1 MRRTATLVIALIVA
15 STFAPPPANA
25 DGGAYLEF
33 DRTYYLPGEMA
44 RVEAYVRVP
53 RRKLSLFD
61 RGPFLVFAV
70 PKGSSLV
77 EGRPIPAG
85 AVRLATLEI
94 DREGRDQ
101 ELSARFRVPD
111 LGWGYH
117 QVEVCNEPCTL
128 AGFREPLTG
137 GFSVVATARE
147 RTLIRENGRLTSRAF
162 LLRRRVRKA
171 ERRIED
177 LQRRLEWGSSD
188 RERLAARIDE
198 LERTLTAAR
207 ADLAERSRR
216 LPIDVWQVAG
226 LLLLAILAAAAALRA
241 RRERSSGLRPAG
253 VEPGTAE
260 VGGGGSDHR
269 SLLRGRTSLHR
280 REQTRARQDRLAP
293 VRSELL
299 GQEDQVAAEA
309 QREVGGGDVLVEPF
323 AWIGNGSERLDGVD
337 RRSDHGSL
345 PRARRDEARDQ

>member
-1 MRRTATLVIALIVA
+1 MHRTATLVIALIVA

-33 DRTYYLPGEMA
+33 DRTYYLPGESA

-117 QVEVCNEPCTL
+117 QVEVCNDPCTL

-162 LLRRRVRKA
+162 LLRRQVRKA

-177 LQRRLEWGSSD
+177 LQQQLESGSSD
-188 RERLAARIDE
+188 RARLAARIDE
-198 LERTLTAAR
+198 LERTLAAAR
-207 ADLAERSRR
+207 ADLADRSGR

-241 RRERSSGLRPAG
+241 RRDRSSGPRPAG
-253 VEPGTAE
+253 VEPGAAE
-260 VGGGGSDHR
+260 V
-269 SLLRGRTSLHR
+269 
-280 REQTRARQDRLAP
+280 
-293 VRSELL
+293 
-299 GQEDQVAAEA
+299 
-309 QREVGGGDVLVEPF
+309 
-323 AWIGNGSERLDGVD
+323 
-337 RRSDHGSL
+337 
-345 PRARRDEARDQ
+345 

>member
-1 MRRTATLVIALIVA
+1 MRRTATLVIALLVA
-15 STFAPPPANA
+15 TTFTPPSASA

-53 RRKLSLFD
+53 RRKLFLFD
-61 RGPFLVFAV
+61 RGPFLMFAV

-101 ELSARFRVPD
+101 ELSARFPVPD

-117 QVEVCNEPCTL
+117 QVEVCNDPCTL

-162 LLRRRVRKA
+162 LLRRQVRRA
-171 ERRIED
+171 ERRIDD
-177 LQRRLEWGSSD
+177 LQQQIEWGSSD
-188 RERLAARIDE
+188 RGRLAAKIDR
-198 LERTLTAAR
+198 LERTLAATR
-207 ADLAERSRR
+207 AELADGSARPASDPWR
-216 LPIDVWQVAG
+216 IIG
-226 LLLLAILAAAAALRA
+226 LALIAILGAAVVLRV
-241 RRERSSGLRPAG
+241 RRPSGPRQ
-253 VEPGTAE
+253 PGIEAETA
-260 VGGGGSDHR
+260 
-269 SLLRGRTSLHR
+269 
-280 REQTRARQDRLAP
+280 
-293 VRSELL
+293 
-299 GQEDQVAAEA
+299 
-309 QREVGGGDVLVEPF
+309 
-323 AWIGNGSERLDGVD
+323 
-337 RRSDHGSL
+337 
-345 PRARRDEARDQ
+345 